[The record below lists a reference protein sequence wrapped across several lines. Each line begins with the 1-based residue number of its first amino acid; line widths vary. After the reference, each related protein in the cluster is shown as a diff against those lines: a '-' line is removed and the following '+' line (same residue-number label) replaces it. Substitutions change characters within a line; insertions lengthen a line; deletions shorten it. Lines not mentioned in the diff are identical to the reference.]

1 MYTVVD
7 MILLK
12 IQSLV
17 QENDIMTQRNISVT
31 SEWNLQNVQISVIS
45 KKYVYTFQVYIP
57 SKKI

>member
-31 SEWNLQNVQISVIS
+31 SEWNLQNVQICNI
-45 KKYVYTFQVYIP
+45 
-57 SKKI
+57 

>member
-17 QENDIMTQRNISVT
+17 QENDTMTQRNISVT
-31 SEWNLQNVQISVIS
+31 SEWNLQNVQICNI
-45 KKYVYTFQVYIP
+45 
-57 SKKI
+57 